1 MGIISVNLS
10 SQKKFRLPVFVI
22 AGAWF
27 LFMVLYTL
35 FGRLTTEVDGTI
47 ISRQIISEPR
57 RGTIY
62 SLRDSKG
69 NLETY
74 VAGATDASLSRDI
87 PIGTHVT
94 KKRWHLGYN
103 LNDNYIDDFSIT
115 FYSIVAS
122 VGVCCLWFAIIIG
135 RSNKSA
141 S

>member
-1 MGIISVNLS
+1 MKLN
-10 SQKKFRLPVFVI
+10 SQKFRLPVLIVG
-22 AGAWF
+22 GAWF
-27 LFMVLYTL
+27 SFMALYTL
-35 FGRLTTEVDGTI
+35 FGRLATEVDRTI

-57 RGTIY
+57 RGAIY

-87 PIGTHVT
+87 PIGTHVA
-94 KKRWHLGYN
+94 KERRHLGYN
-103 LNDNYIDDFSIT
+103 LNGSYINDFPIV
-115 FYSIVAS
+115 FYSTVAS
-122 VGVCCLWFAIIIG
+122 IGVCFLWFAVIIS